1 MNLDSNEV
9 QLHLETDSDT
19 ETDSEIE
26 TDSDEPAD
34 GLQTQSHQSTI
45 WIENV
50 PTEAFTIWNFMA
62 RSFGATHA
70 FTYNGTSLCHFE
82 DSTKGMHF
90 AMAIASHPNLP
101 LLTDMIEENTEQ
113 YFARIQDI
121 KDHFPNEA
129 FTWEEI

>member
-19 ETDSEIE
+19 ETDPEIE

-34 GLQTQSHQSTI
+34 NLPTHQSTI

-50 PTEAFTIWNFMA
+50 PAEAFTIWNFMA

-101 LLTDMIEENTEQ
+101 SLTDMIEENTEQ
-113 YFARIQDI
+113 YFARVQEI

-129 FTWEEI
+129 LTWEEI